1 MRKNTSGLEH
11 TYPVYSINL
20 TLLVALPL
28 KIAALIPARY
38 ASTRLPAKLV
48 QDLGGLSVIQR
59 TYLSTVATGVFD
71 EVWVVTD
78 HDQIERHIKEIGG
91 KVVRSVKEHESG
103 SDRIA
108 EALETVDADLVVN
121 VQGDEP
127 FQDANSLRDLVAV
140 FVNPEVK
147 VASLMCTLP
156 VEQVHNLNFVKVV
169 VDENRRAIYFSRSPI
184 PHNREGKTISYWK
197 HIGVYA
203 YRREMLLSFTQW
215 PKGYLEQIELL
226 EQLRLVEKGVVI
238 QMVETAHQA
247 IAIDTE
253 EDLIHA
259 RKVLDN
265 LI

>member
-1 MRKNTSGLEH
+1 
-11 TYPVYSINL
+11 V
-20 TLLVALPL
+20 

-59 TYLSTVATGVFD
+59 TYQSTVASEVFD

-78 HDQIERHIKEIGG
+78 HPQIEAQILALGG
-91 KVVRSVKEHESG
+91 KVVVSKKEHESG

-108 EALETVDADLVVN
+108 EALQEVDADLIVN

-127 FQDANSLRDLVAV
+127 FQDAKTLRELVSV
-140 FVNPEVK
+140 FSNPAIQ
-147 VASLMCTLP
+147 VASLMNVLDAG
-156 VEQVHNLNFVKVV
+156 QVQNPNFVKVV

-184 PHNREGKTISYWK
+184 PYNREGDNLSYWR

-215 PKGYLEQIELL
+215 PKGYLEQVEVL
-226 EQLRLVEKGVVI
+226 EQLRLVEKGVSI
-238 QMVETAHQA
+238 QMVETIHQA
-247 IAIDTE
+247 IAIDTQ
-253 EDLIHA
+253 EDLDRA
-259 RKVLDN
+259 RVYLDAN
-265 LI
+265 QVKL

>member
-1 MRKNTSGLEH
+1 LFR
-11 TYPVYSINL
+11 PV
-20 TLLVALPL
+20 

-59 TYLSTVATGVFD
+59 TYQSTVASEVFD

-78 HDQIERHIKEIGG
+78 HPQIEAQILALGG
-91 KVVRSVKEHESG
+91 KVVVSKKEHESG

-108 EALETVDADLVVN
+108 EALQEVDADLIVN

-127 FQDANSLRDLVAV
+127 FQDAKTLRDLVSV
-140 FVNPEVK
+140 FSNPAIQ
-147 VASLMCTLP
+147 VASLMNVLDAG
-156 VEQVHNLNFVKVV
+156 QVQNPNFVKVV

-184 PHNREGKTISYWK
+184 PYNREGDNLSYWR

-215 PKGYLEQIELL
+215 PKGYLEQVEVL
-226 EQLRLVEKGVVI
+226 EQLRLVEKGVSI
-238 QMVETAHQA
+238 QMVETIHQA
-247 IAIDTE
+247 IAIDTQ
-253 EDLIHA
+253 EDLDRA
-259 RKVLDN
+259 RVYLDAN
-265 LI
+265 QVKL

>member
-1 MRKNTSGLEH
+1 
-11 TYPVYSINL
+11 V
-20 TLLVALPL
+20 

-59 TYLSTVATGVFD
+59 TYQSTVASGVFD

-78 HDQIERHIKEIGG
+78 HPLIESQIHSIGG
-91 KVVRSVKEHESG
+91 KVVLSKKEHESG

-108 EALETVDADLVVN
+108 EALEEVDADLIVN

-127 FQDANSLRDLVAV
+127 FQDAQTLRDLVSVFSSPAV
-140 FVNPEVK
+140 E
-147 VASLMCTLP
+147 VASLMCFLNAD
-156 VEQVHNLNFVKVV
+156 QVQNPNFVKVV

-184 PHNREGKTISYWK
+184 PFNREGLDLSYWK

-215 PKGYLEQIELL
+215 PKGYLEQVELL
-226 EQLRLVEKGVVI
+226 EQLRLVEKGVSI
-238 QMVETAHQA
+238 QMVETLHQA
-247 IAIDTE
+247 IAIDTQ
-253 EDLIHA
+253 EDLDRA
-259 RKVLDN
+259 RVYLDSN
-265 LI
+265 LSLL

>member
-1 MRKNTSGLEH
+1 
-11 TYPVYSINL
+11 V
-20 TLLVALPL
+20 

-59 TYLSTVATGVFD
+59 TYQSTVASEVFD

-78 HDQIERHIKEIGG
+78 HPQIEAQILALGG
-91 KVVRSVKEHESG
+91 KVVVSKKEHESG

-108 EALETVDADLVVN
+108 EALQEVDADLIVN

-127 FQDANSLRDLVAV
+127 FQDAKTLRDLVSV
-140 FVNPEVK
+140 FSNPAIQ
-147 VASLMCTLP
+147 VASLMNVLDAG
-156 VEQVHNLNFVKVV
+156 QVQNPNFVKVV

-184 PHNREGKTISYWK
+184 PYNREGDNLSYWR

-215 PKGYLEQIELL
+215 PKGYLEQVEVL
-226 EQLRLVEKGVVI
+226 EQLRLVEKGVSI
-238 QMVETAHQA
+238 QMVETIHQG
-247 IAIDTE
+247 IAIDTQ
-253 EDLIHA
+253 EDLDRA
-259 RKVLDN
+259 RVYLDAN
-265 LI
+265 QVKL

>member
-1 MRKNTSGLEH
+1 M
-11 TYPVYSINL
+11 
-20 TLLVALPL
+20 

-59 TYLSTVATGVFD
+59 TYQSTVASEVFD

-78 HDQIERHIKEIGG
+78 HPQIEAQILALGG
-91 KVVRSVKEHESG
+91 KVVVSKKEHESG

-108 EALETVDADLVVN
+108 EALQEVDADLIVN

-127 FQDANSLRDLVAV
+127 FQDAKTLRDLVSV
-140 FVNPEVK
+140 FSNPAIQ
-147 VASLMCTLP
+147 VASLMNVLDAG
-156 VEQVHNLNFVKVV
+156 QVQNPNFVKVV

-184 PHNREGKTISYWK
+184 PYNREGDNLSYWR

-215 PKGYLEQIELL
+215 PKGYLEQVEVL
-226 EQLRLVEKGVVI
+226 EQLRLVEKGVSI
-238 QMVETAHQA
+238 QMVETIHQG
-247 IAIDTE
+247 IAIDTQ
-253 EDLIHA
+253 EDLDRA
-259 RKVLDN
+259 RVYLDAN
-265 LI
+265 QVKL